1 MTENKM
7 REILVDAVTLNMGA
21 GTEAEN
27 VEKAVLLL
35 SKIAGRPAVKTF
47 SRKRIPA
54 WKLRPGLPIG
64 ARITT
69 RGKKAEAM
77 LKRLFVAVDMAI
89 PRKSFTVNGFAFG
102 IKEYVDIPEVKYDPK
117 IGIIGLDVMVSLKR
131 RGYRVARR
139 KIKKGKLS
147 SSHIITGDEAF
158 AWAQAKFGVKEREK
172 E

>member
-1 MTENKM
+1 
-7 REILVDAVTLNMGA
+7 
-21 GTEAEN
+21 
-27 VEKAVLLL
+27 
-35 SKIAGRPAVKTF
+35 
-47 SRKRIPA
+47 
-54 WKLRPGLPIG
+54 
-64 ARITT
+64 
-69 RGKKAEAM
+69 M